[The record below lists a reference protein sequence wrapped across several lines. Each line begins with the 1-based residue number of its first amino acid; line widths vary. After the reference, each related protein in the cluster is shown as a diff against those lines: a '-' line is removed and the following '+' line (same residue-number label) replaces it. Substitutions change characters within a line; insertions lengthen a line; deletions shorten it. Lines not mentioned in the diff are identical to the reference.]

1 MELHQLRCFVA
12 VAEELHFGR
21 AAIAATGRRGAM
33 AVVMLST
40 LLLIVVESRAL
51 TLLATAALVFLFT
64 GQGGTNFLKFEIPA
78 AKLDSHP
85 CRSTAPAAFRSRIT
99 GLLKTTR

>member
-1 MELHQLRCFVA
+1 VSNNLEDLEGAHRTDGRLSGFDQGRFICSGSVT
-12 VAEELHFGR
+12 VRFGQDTTLDG
-21 AAIAATGRRGAM
+21 IADG
-33 AVVMLST
+33 
-40 LLLIVVESRAL
+40 I
-51 TLLATAALVFLFT
+51 ATAALVFLFT